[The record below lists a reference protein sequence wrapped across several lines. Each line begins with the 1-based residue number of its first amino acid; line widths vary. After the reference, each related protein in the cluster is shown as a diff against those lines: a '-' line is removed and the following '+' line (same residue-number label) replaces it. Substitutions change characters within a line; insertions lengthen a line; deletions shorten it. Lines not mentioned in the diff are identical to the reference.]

1 MMTCHQVQ
9 TNLSLFLYGDLD
21 FATEEA
27 LEDHLAEC
35 PACQLAL
42 DREKAWHANLNAEHA
57 DVPLDLLAQC
67 RQDLALATRAESQ
80 VKQASP
86 FWERAAAFFGFA
98 TNRWSERLAV
108 ASFFLFLGLG
118 LSHWNNRFNVASP
131 FTAPGD
137 LAEASMLGRVQVRDV
152 RPIGEGK
159 VRLSLDQIQR
169 GELVGSLS
177 DESVRRLLLSTIRSS
192 ADAGL
197 RVDSVELLMGQSAPE
212 VREVLLQSAAKDPN
226 AAVRLKALQGLR
238 AFQTDEETRSTL
250 LSVIQFDDNS
260 GVRSEAMEVLVPS
273 GAEIRLAPD
282 IAGAFQQ
289 IIRSE
294 HEDDYIRLRC
304 LQILQA
310 ASVSHIY

>member
-1 MMTCHQVQ
+1 MTCHQVQ

-21 FATEEA
+21 FAAENA
-27 LEDHLAEC
+27 LEEHLAEC

-57 DVPLDLLAQC
+57 DVPLDLLARC
-67 RQDLALATRAESQ
+67 RQDLQIATRAEGTA
-80 VKQASP
+80 KTARP
-86 FWERAAAFFGFA
+86 FWERMAALLGV
-98 TNRWSERLAV
+98 TSHRWSERLAV
-108 ASFFLFLGLG
+108 ASLFLFLGMG
-118 LSHWNNRFNVASP
+118 VSHWNSRFNVVSRFASP
-131 FTAPGD
+131 DD
-137 LAEASMLGRVQVRDV
+137 LAEASLLGRVQVRDV

-169 GELVGSLS
+169 GEVVGSLS
-177 DESVRRLLLSTIRSS
+177 DEAVRRLLLSTIRNS

-197 RVDSVELLMGQSAPE
+197 RVDSVELLRGQSAPD
-212 VREVLLQSAAKDPN
+212 VRDVLLQSATKDPN
-226 AAVRLKALQGLR
+226 AAVRLKALEGLR
-238 AFQTDEETRSTL
+238 TFETDEQTRSTL

-260 GVRSEAMEVLVPS
+260 GVRSEAMEVLVPP
-273 GAEIRLAPD
+273 GAKIRIAPD

-294 HEDDYIRLRC
+294 QEDDFIRLRC

-310 ASVSHIY
+310 ASTSQIY

>member
-1 MMTCHQVQ
+1 MTCHQVQ

-27 LEDHLAEC
+27 LEEHLAEC

-42 DREKAWHANLNAEHA
+42 DREKAWHANLNAERA
-57 DVPLDLLAQC
+57 DLPLDLLAQC
-67 RQDLALATRAESQ
+67 RRDLDIATRAEGKTKP
-80 VKQASP
+80 VMP
-86 FWERAAAFFGFA
+86 FWERVAAFIGVS

-108 ASFFLFLGLG
+108 ASLFLFLGFA
-118 LSHWNNRFNVASP
+118 LSHWNNRFDVVSR

-137 LAEASMLGRVQVRDV
+137 LAEASLLGGVQVRDV
-152 RPIGEGK
+152 RPIGDGK

-169 GELVGSLS
+169 GEIVGSLS
-177 DESVRRLLLSTIRSS
+177 DEVVRRLLLSTIKNS

-197 RVDSVELLMGQSAPE
+197 RVDSVELLVGQNGPE
-212 VREVLLQSAAKDPN
+212 VRQVLLHSATNDPN

-238 AFQTDEETRSTL
+238 AFQADEETRSAL
-250 LSVIQFDDNS
+250 LSVLQYDENS

-273 GAEIRLAPD
+273 GVNVRLAPD
-282 IAGAFQQ
+282 VAGAFQQ

-294 HEDDYIRLRC
+294 QEDDFIRLRC

-310 ASVSHIY
+310 TSASRIY